1 MRPTAMTKK
10 QHVTFAEQEYGNFSS
25 AWKKTKT
32 GQINVEE
39 KKSNIC
45 FVCPTSFLFFV
56 FCVRTLLLVMRTEG
70 TENIFISYFC
80 FLSIH
85 LIALGILT
93 IAFSQLFC
101 SKDLANY
108 LTGFSLNDFPIS
120 ISKLSKWYI
129 VKNNGNVN
137 YFNYTSLILL

>member
-1 MRPTAMTKK
+1 MLHLLNKNMEISAQPEKDENWPDKCRRKK
-10 QHVTFAEQEYGNFSS
+10 NPIFVLFVRLVFS
-25 AWKKTKT
+25 
-32 GQINVEE
+32 
-39 KKSNIC
+39 
-45 FVCPTSFLFFV
+45 FFL